1 MSVPDKKKFKVLH
14 IITRLIVGGA
24 QENTLLTV
32 SGLNQKDAYDVWLL
46 SGPTQGP
53 EGSLEEKAKLYNKF
67 VILPQLVRNVNP
79 LLDFIA
85 LIRLYIFIKK
95 QGFEIV
101 HTHSSKAGILGRLA
115 AKLAGVP
122 VIIHTVHGLPFFKSQ
137 NLLVNKFY
145 IILEKLV
152 GLVTDKIICV
162 SDTLIEDAVG
172 VNIAPRTK
180 FIRIYSGIDLNNFK
194 NDIKQKDLTKE
205 KLGIPKQ
212 SPVIGKVARLFHFKG
227 HKYFFEAAQIVKTK
241 VPAVRFLLIGDGI
254 LKKRLIRHAQRLGIT
269 QNIIF
274 AGLISPDEISKYI
287 QAMDVI
293 AHTSLHEGLPRAVV
307 QAHALGI
314 PAVCFDVDGT
324 KDIVQHGVSSFL
336 VKPKD
341 INSLAQHLITLI
353 EDKEKAAQMGRKA
366 QQFATKAFSAQIMVE
381 GIDQIYKQTLL
392 SVLCGN

>member
-24 QENTLLTV
+24 QENTLLTI
-32 SGLNQKDAYDVWLL
+32 SGLNQKDAYDIWLL

-53 EGSLEEKAKLYNKF
+53 EGSLEEKAKLCAKL

-85 LIRLYIFIKK
+85 FIRLCLFIKK

-101 HTHSSKAGILGRLA
+101 HTHSSKAGILGRIA

-137 NLLVNKFY
+137 NFFANKFY

-152 GLVTDKIICV
+152 SLVTDKIICV
-162 SDTLIEDAVG
+162 SDTLIEDAVR

-180 FIRIYSGIDLNNFK
+180 FIRIHSGIDLNNFK
-194 NDIKQKDLTKE
+194 NDIKQKEAIKE

-227 HKYFFEAAQIVKTK
+227 HKYFFKAAQIVKTK
-241 VPAVRFLLIGDGI
+241 VPEVRFLLVGDGI
-254 LKKRLIRHAQRLGIT
+254 LKKRLIQDAQRLGIA
-269 QNIIF
+269 QNTIF
-274 AGLISPDEISKYI
+274 AGLISPDEISTYI
-287 QAMDVI
+287 QAMDVVV
-293 AHTSLHEGLPRAVV
+293 HTSLHEGLPRAVV
-307 QAHALGI
+307 QAHVLGI

-324 KDIVQHGVSSFL
+324 KDIVKHGVSSFL

-341 INSLAQHLITLI
+341 INSLAQYIITLI
-353 EDKEKAAQMGRKA
+353 KDKEKATQMGRKA
-366 QQFATKAFSAQIMVE
+366 QQFATKFFSAQTMVDE
-381 GIDQIYKQTLL
+381 IDDVYKQTLL
-392 SVLCGN
+392 LMLCGN